1 MAEGELGVLDAYI
14 RILSVMNP
22 FTAASVYL
30 TVTEGMPEGEAR
42 RVALRSVA
50 LVAILGTTVALS
62 GNAIL
67 GLLGISVAGLS
78 LGGGILLLVISAD
91 MLTGAHRV
99 RSVEEGEVGV
109 VPLAVPMM
117 FGPGTMTLLI
127 HLSTLVEKPVLAA
140 AFLAALATVAAVLAA
155 ARRLRRHLGMTGIKG
170 LSRIIAVVIA
180 GIAAEMIHAALL
192 EWGIASS

>member
-1 MAEGELGVLDAYI
+1 MQEGLDIIDAYV
-14 RILSVMNP
+14 RILSIMNP

-30 TVTEGMPEGEAR
+30 TVTEGLPEVEAR
-42 RVALRSVA
+42 RVAMRSVA
-50 LVAILGTTVALS
+50 LVAVLGALVS
-62 GNAIL
+62 FTGEAIL
-67 GLLGISVAGLS
+67 GVLGISLAGLS
-78 LGGGILLLVISAD
+78 LGGGILLLVISVD

-127 HLSTLVEKPVLAA
+127 HLSALMDKLVLAA
-140 AFLAALATVAAVLAA
+140 AFLLSLATVAIVLAA
-155 ARRLRRHLGMTGIKG
+155 ARRLHGVLGMTGIKG

-180 GIAAEMIHAALL
+180 GVAAEMIHAALL

>member
-1 MAEGELGVLDAYI
+1 MQEGLDIIDAYV
-14 RILSVMNP
+14 RILSIMNP

-30 TVTEGMPEGEAR
+30 TVTEGLPEVEAR
-42 RVALRSVA
+42 RVAMRSVA
-50 LVAILGTTVALS
+50 LVAVLGTLVSFT
-62 GNAIL
+62 GEAIL
-67 GLLGISVAGLS
+67 GVLGISLAGLS
-78 LGGGILLLVISAD
+78 LGGGILLLVISVD

-117 FGPGTMTLLI
+117 FGPGTMTLLV
-127 HLSTLVEKPVLAA
+127 HLSALMDKLVLAA
-140 AFLAALATVAAVLAA
+140 AFLLSLATVAIVLAA
-155 ARRLRRHLGMTGIKG
+155 ARRLHGILGMTGIKG

-180 GIAAEMIHAALL
+180 GVAAEMIHAALL

>member
-1 MAEGELGVLDAYI
+1 LPAELGLLDAYV

-22 FTAASVYL
+22 FTAASVFL
-30 TVTEGMPEGEAR
+30 TVTEGMDEGEAR
-42 RVALRSVA
+42 RVAFRSVL
-50 LVAILGTTVALS
+50 LVAVLGTLVSFSGEAL
-62 GNAIL
+62 L
-67 GLLGISVAGLS
+67 GALGISLAGLS
-78 LGGGILLLVISAD
+78 LGGGVLLFVISVD

-127 HLSTLVEKPVLAA
+127 HLSATMDKASLAA
-140 AFLAALATVAAVLAA
+140 AFLLALSTVALVLAA
-155 ARRLRRHLGMTGIKG
+155 ARRLRGVLGMTGIKG

-180 GIAAEMIHAALL
+180 GIAAEMVHAALV
-192 EWGIASS
+192 EWGIASG

>member
-1 MAEGELGVLDAYI
+1 MAQGELGMLDAYI

-50 LVAILGTTVALS
+50 LVAILGTTVAVS
-62 GNAIL
+62 GDAIL

>member
-1 MAEGELGVLDAYI
+1 MQGEIGLVDAYI
-14 RILSVMNP
+14 RILSIMNP

-30 TVTEGMPEGEAR
+30 TVTEGLDEGEAR

-50 LVAILGTTVALS
+50 LVAVLGTLVSLT
-62 GNAIL
+62 GGEIL
-67 GLLGISVAGLS
+67 GLLGISLAGLS
-78 LGGGILLLVISAD
+78 MGGGILLLVISAD
-91 MLTGAHRV
+91 MLTGTHRV

-127 HLSTLVEKPVLAA
+127 HLSALTGEQVLAA
-140 AFLAALATVAAVLAA
+140 AFLLALATVALVLAA
-155 ARRLRRHLGMTGIKG
+155 ARRLRRLLGMTGIKG

-180 GIAAEMIHAALL
+180 GIAAEMIHSALL
-192 EWGIASS
+192 EWGIASR